1 MAPAGSARIV
11 EALGINSGR
20 AKSRRPGAPL
30 ETQPGFWVVCGRVLM
45 IKEVGE
51 SSNMHMVWVLSVGPQ
66 ALMEVGVGER

>member
-30 ETQPGFWVVCGRVLM
+30 ETQPRVLE
-45 IKEVGE
+45 EVGQAVVE
-51 SSNMHMVWVLSVGPQ
+51 DVGARSHRRVSA
-66 ALMEVGVGER
+66 ALR